1 MLSEITNSDL
11 LTQYYVNLHCFEDII
26 YTAYIVCS
34 SSDQLT
40 NAHSMLSVKLIPEL
54 LTRLHDNQLSD
65 STIKAMINVVN
76 ALMSHGPSNEDIRR

>member
-1 MLSEITNSDL
+1 
-11 LTQYYVNLHCFEDII
+11 
-26 YTAYIVCS
+26 
-34 SSDQLT
+34 
-40 NAHSMLSVKLIPEL
+40 MLSVKLIPEL